1 MKHQQDG
8 GEVIMESRVCLP
20 FRTSSSQSHADPE
33 PDVMAF
39 YPRDK
44 LHGAAGSRNI
54 CCNSRADR
62 VPGARCDYLYID
74 GHRRSSAGNP
84 TKYLESVEG
93 HRPGSLNG
101 EVNASPQAL
110 NIKVSKSI
118 TYQLME
124 SDRQD
129 PLKICGKLKE
139 SPGNEI
145 PSERS
150 EGDTSSKN
158 KKRRNR
164 TTFTSYQLEELE
176 KVFQKTHYPDV
187 YAREQL
193 ALGTELTE
201 ARVQVWFQN
210 RRAKWRK
217 RERYGKFHEVRN
229 HFAAA
234 YDISIF
240 PRPENYPQI
249 HNNLWTSNAT
259 NTSTVSSSILS
270 QEPMSSSCMTPYSHS
285 HGNVSGFMGISSSPT
300 HHNGIKSLY
309 SLHGFPGSRANHAF
323 EPVPESDYK
332 TSSLVALRGKP
343 KEPPAFLSWTR

>member
-1 MKHQQDG
+1 
-8 GEVIMESRVCLP
+8 
-20 FRTSSSQSHADPE
+20 
-33 PDVMAF
+33 MAF
-39 YPRDK
+39 YSRDK
-44 LHGAAGSRNI
+44 LHGAAGARNN
-54 CCNSRADR
+54 CCNSRPDR
-62 VPGARCDYLYID
+62 IPGPRCDYLD
-74 GHRRSSAGNP
+74 GHRRSSAGNSP
-84 TKYLESVEG
+84 KYLEGVEG
-93 HRPGSLNG
+93 QQPRLFNG
-101 EVNASPQAL
+101 GGDASPEAL
-110 NIKVSKSI
+110 NIKVSKTI
-118 TYQLME
+118 DYQLME
-124 SDRQD
+124 SDHQA

-145 PSERS
+145 PSERR
-150 EGDTSSKN
+150 EGDIGSKN

-229 HFAAA
+229 HFAA
-234 YDISIF
+234 YDVSIF

-249 HNNLWTSNAT
+249 HNNLWTSSST

-285 HGNVSGFMGISSSPT
+285 HGDVSGFMGISGSPT

-309 SLHGFPGSRANHAF
+309 SLHGFPSSRANHAF
-323 EPVPESDYK
+323 EPVPETDYK
-332 TSSLVALRGKP
+332 TSSLIALRGKP